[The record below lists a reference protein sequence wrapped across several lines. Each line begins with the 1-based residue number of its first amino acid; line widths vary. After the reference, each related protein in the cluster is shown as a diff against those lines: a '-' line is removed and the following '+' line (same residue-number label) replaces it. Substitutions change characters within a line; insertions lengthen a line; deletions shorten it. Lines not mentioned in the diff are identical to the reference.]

1 MGTQGPVGRARSP
14 TSTQEAIVDE
24 ESQDLY
30 RKVVEVSRF
39 INSTVQKVSDMES
52 PVAGTLGNLPQ
63 VSAQLSDLTRL
74 TEDGTH
80 QVMGLTEQIQ
90 DGRVEVTKL
99 LDQLAGLVTQ
109 AKLDPSALDRIAAIK
124 QTLSVD
130 DKRLLDIMTA
140 LSFQDLVGQRVKKI
154 LVVLEDVQR
163 RLLEM
168 IVVFGQKPEG
178 EKRVEDRRAGQMLKE
193 LQASRTTA
201 LEQDLVDNILGE
213 YGFN

>member
-1 MGTQGPVGRARSP
+1 
-14 TSTQEAIVDE
+14 
-24 ESQDLY
+24 
-30 RKVVEVSRF
+30 
-39 INSTVQKVSDMES
+39 
-52 PVAGTLGNLPQ
+52 
-63 VSAQLSDLTRL
+63 
-74 TEDGTH
+74 
-80 QVMGLTEQIQ
+80 
-90 DGRVEVTKL
+90 
-99 LDQLAGLVTQ
+99 
-109 AKLDPSALDRIAAIK
+109 PSALDRIAAIK

-168 IVVFGQKPEG
+168 IVVFGQKPVG
-178 EKRVEDRRAGQMLKE
+178 EKRVEDKRAGQMLKE

-201 LEQDLVDNILGE
+201 LKQDLVDNILGE